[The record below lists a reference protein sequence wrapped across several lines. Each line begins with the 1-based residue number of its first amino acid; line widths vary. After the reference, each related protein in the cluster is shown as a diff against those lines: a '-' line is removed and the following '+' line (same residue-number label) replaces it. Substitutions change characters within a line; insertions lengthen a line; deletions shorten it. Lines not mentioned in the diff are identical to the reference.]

1 MSTGDPS
8 PGAVRSLFCGY
19 RYFRAYVR
27 RVTTAWPVCH
37 EVRPGRVVGLY
48 DAARPRVVGDGP
60 NGPARSGVLS
70 GLRRR

>member
-1 MSTGDPS
+1 MSTVGPS
-8 PGAVRSLFCGY
+8 PGGAIALLRFW
-19 RYFRAYVR
+19 YFRAYVR
-27 RVTTAWPVCH
+27 HVTTAWPVCH

-48 DAARPRVVGDGP
+48 DAARPQGVGDGP